1 MEWRCVNSPLKK
13 MFKMQA
19 LVGKVMRT
27 VLCDSKGV
35 TTLHFLEHGQT
46 INSDHYIVTL
56 TELKAQPSRVRSE
69 KKTVFLL
76 QYDNTRLDTILKA
89 LEHVA
94 NLAWTLLSYL
104 LYSLDLAPADFHLF
118 RLMKNGMGC
127 MDNIFLTTVPS
138 QQL

>member
-76 QYDNTRLDTILKA
+76 QYDNTRPCTSWETM
-89 LEHVA
+89 EHVA
-94 NLAWTLLSYL
+94 SLGWTVLPHPLYGPHLAS
-104 LYSLDLAPADFHLF
+104 SDFHL
-118 RLMKNGMGC
+118 LGPMKDGLCGQH
-127 MDNIFLTTVPS
+127 FP
-138 QQL
+138 